1 MNLLNNSSAQEE
13 ETAYS
18 RLYNEA
24 KRLCSLEFENARLLL
39 TEKLT
44 LLLGRIALVAVSF
57 VVGTAAFVFLSM
69 SAADFLLR
77 DLEPCWTY
85 MIVGCFYICIVIL
98 VACLRRRL
106 IIDPIAR
113 YISRVILNP
122 PTAKEHAATSSAAA
136 NPTRSEQ

>member
-1 MNLLNNSSAQEE
+1 MNLLNNSSAHEE

-18 RLYNEA
+18 KLYSEA
-24 KRLCSLEFENARLLL
+24 KHLVGLELENARLLL

-57 VVGTAAFVFLSM
+57 VVGTTAFVFLSM
-69 SAADFLLR
+69 SVADFLLR

-85 MIVGCFYICIVIL
+85 MIVGCFYICIVLI

-106 IIDPIAR
+106 IVDPIAR

-122 PTAKEHAATSSAAA
+122 PTEKEHTPTSSASA
-136 NPTRSEQ
+136 NPTRNEQ